1 MLRLWLASTG
11 SGLLLASFEGL
22 SLSDPYLY
30 EIVIHGA
37 VAMAAG
43 WLLVVLGALRL
54 WVLSL
59 MVAGGLP
66 LAMRA
71 SQAIIMDNVKPTNAH
86 RRVTREIPVG
96 LRTWM
101 EDNALYGEI
110 TSHSGDWLRLAIV
123 QCQMVYADGT
133 PSNVVHNIAV
143 GSGIGWYRI
152 GESHRQRLLVGN
164 GMRVAPGMDL
174 SRTRCRVTSADFYE
188 DPPQKPSFTMYR
200 DPRTQFYVFK
210 VFNNQDRPISGV
222 KFSCWV
228 QYADRQ
234 HKENFTPLAFYEDG
248 WRYSIRPKS
257 EARLYIPQSFAARE
271 LTRCIVYGWTWDI
284 D

>member
-11 SGLLLASFEGL
+11 SGLLLANFEGL

-59 MVAGGLP
+59 MVVGGLP

-71 SQAIIMDNVKPTNAH
+71 SQAIITENVKPTNAYRH
-86 RRVTREIPVG
+86 VTRDIPVG

-101 EDNALYGEI
+101 EGNALYGEI
-110 TSHSGDWLRLAIV
+110 TSHSGDWLRLANV

-133 PSNVVHNIAV
+133 PSAVVHDIGV
-143 GSGIGWYRI
+143 GSGIGWYRS

-164 GMRVAPGMDL
+164 GMRVAPGMDFGQ
-174 SRTRCRVTSADFYE
+174 TRCRVTSADFYE
-188 DPPQKPSFTMYR
+188 DQPQKPSFTMYR
-200 DPRTQFYVFK
+200 DPRKQFYVFE
-210 VFNNQDRPISGV
+210 VFNSQDRPISGV
-222 KFSCWV
+222 KLSCWV
-228 QYADRQ
+228 HYADRQ
-234 HKENFTPLAFYEDG
+234 HKENFTPLSLYEDG

-257 EARLYIPQSFAARE
+257 KAHLYIPHLFAAGE
-271 LTRCIVYGWTWDI
+271 LVGCYISGIVR
-284 D
+284 